1 MITQG
6 KHLESKGVKKIRKI
20 SKSMEKFNSSYGDM
34 YKISPTGAEP
44 PLTLLNFPSPL
55 VVAIIGGFFLD
66 SFSFM
71 YNYFPLLCAAD
82 YSTLVMTGIDINFT
96 LCLSPLVVLPKG
108 LLPIKIYVN
117 ADVEKLDI
125 YKQNKGKSGIYI

>member
-1 MITQG
+1 MINYFDKYPVFAGKYVDYLKFRKVYIMITQG

-44 PLTLLNFPSPL
+44 PLTLMNFPSPL

-96 LCLSPLVVLPKG
+96 LCLSPSFG
-108 LLPIKIYVN
+108 CFT
-117 ADVEKLDI
+117 
-125 YKQNKGKSGIYI
+125 